1 MVLKYIE
8 GIERWLVMSKEKLKI
23 EDIFKDGLL
32 VGVMRWVG
40 YNNAKDAK

>member
-1 MVLKYIE
+1 
-8 GIERWLVMSKEKLKI
+8 MSKEKLKI